1 MLPVQRRV
9 RRREDFTAAVRGG
22 VRSGC
27 PGLVM
32 HLSNDGTSVPARAGF
47 IVGRS
52 VGPAVRRNRV
62 RRQLQHVIAPRL
74 DRLPLGTAVVV
85 RATPAAVALSSRE
98 LAAGVDRLLDRA
110 SRAVA
115 S

>member
-32 HLSNDGTSVPARAGF
+32 HVSNDSTSAPARAGF

-52 VGPAVRRNRV
+52 VGSAVRRNRL
-62 RRQLQHVIAPRL
+62 RRQLQHLVAPHL
-74 DRLPLGTAVVV
+74 DRLPLGIAVVV
-85 RATPAAVALSSRE
+85 RATPAAAALSSRE
-98 LAAGVDRLLDRA
+98 LTAAVDRLLERA